1 MYDMRILIANDPR
14 SYREVIAAAVQELR
28 PQHSVVSVAP
38 DDVDREICRF
48 KPHLVVCSHLGPA
61 VEANAL
67 AWIML
72 YPGGQTRSEF
82 SIAGQRTAVAD
93 IEFSD
98 LLAIV
103 DRTQLL
109 TAGR

>member
-38 DDVDREICRF
+38 DEVDTEICRF
-48 KPHLVVCSHLGPA
+48 MPHLVVCSQLRPV
-61 VEANAL
+61 VESNAL

-72 YPGGQTRSEF
+72 YPAGKTQSEF
-82 SIAGQRTAVAD
+82 SIAGQRTAVPD
-93 IEFSD
+93 IGFND

-103 DRTQLL
+103 DRTEQL
-109 TAGR
+109 ADIR